1 MRYFYITYEHAN
13 GFGWFPCTNR
23 NESFPRLTELQKNAY
38 SQISGA
44 HAPDSY
50 KDIMIT
56 NIIELN
62 EQDYNDF
69 VK

>member
-1 MRYFYITYEHAN
+1 MRYFYVTYQYKN
-13 GFGWFPCTNR
+13 GFGSYPC
-23 NESFPRLTELQKNAY
+23 SCASYISLTDMQKLAYEQIRKELRPDTHKLVL
-38 SQISGA
+38 IS
-44 HAPDSY
+44 
-50 KDIMIT
+50 